1 MNLSPKW
8 RYRLVE
14 SPLARIVIFILLAAS
29 FMAIAFG
36 IVRLLGWTGS
46 DISRAEKN
54 AGVLFRQIVPILAAY
69 LVVVKFIEKRAVDE
83 LAWRRVLPD
92 GALGFLGGTALM
104 GAVIIVLWVL
114 GFYQV
119 TGFGNEVNW
128 STGLLVVGLGTGIAE
143 EIIFRG
149 VLYRIIEER
158 LGFRWAIAISA
169 LLFGGLHM
177 GNTGATLWT
186 SVAIA
191 VEAGVLLGVVYH
203 VTRSLPACIGL
214 HMAWNFLEGTVFG
227 SAVSGVAP
235 KASWLVPQF
244 SGPEWLTGGAF
255 GIEGSVLTVV
265 LSLAASGALLA
276 AHSRRRADNEPIA
289 AGAA

>member
-1 MNLSPKW
+1 MTLSAKW

-14 SPLARIVIFILLAAS
+14 SPLARIVIFILLA
-29 FMAIAFG
+29 MALMAVAFG
-36 IVRLLGWTGS
+36 IVKVLGWAGN

-54 AGVLFRQIVPILAAY
+54 AGILVRQIVPVLAAY
-69 LVVVKFIEKRAVDE
+69 LIVVRFIERRAVDE

-92 GALGFLGGTALM
+92 GLLGFAGGTALL
-104 GAVIIVLWVL
+104 GAVIGVLWL
-114 GFYQV
+114 AGCYSV
-119 TGFGNEVNW
+119 TGFGADVNW

-169 LLFGGLHM
+169 LFFGGVHI

-186 SVAIA
+186 SFAIA

-265 LSLAASGALLA
+265 LSLAASGVLLA
-276 AHSRRRADNEPIA
+276 AHQKRRADNEPIA
-289 AGAA
+289 AGAT